1 MPKNFILFII
11 KMRSRVK
18 SIGTEVYM
26 SRRIFA
32 VLAIAML
39 FAGLLSAQE
48 SAPAT
53 TPTATLTAEA
63 QLCTGIDSRMP
74 TGMADK
80 FPPEVG
86 KVFLWC
92 RILGAT
98 DTTMV
103 KHIWFY
109 NGQEMATVNLPVKS
123 SSYRTWSSK
132 TILPEWTGNWSV
144 KIVDADGAT
153 LKEMTFTVGA
163 AQ

>member
-1 MPKNFILFII
+1 
-11 KMRSRVK
+11 
-18 SIGTEVYM
+18 M
-26 SRRIFA
+26 SKRIFA
-32 VLAIAML
+32 VLAIATL
-39 FAGLLSAQE
+39 FAGVLSAQE

-53 TPTATLTAEA
+53 TPAATLSAEA
-63 QLCTGIDSRMP
+63 QLCTGIDARMP

-103 KHIWFY
+103 KHIWYY
-109 NGQEMATVNLPVKS
+109 NSQEMAAVDLPVKS

-153 LKEMTFTVGA
+153 LKEMTFTIGA
-163 AQ
+163 TQ